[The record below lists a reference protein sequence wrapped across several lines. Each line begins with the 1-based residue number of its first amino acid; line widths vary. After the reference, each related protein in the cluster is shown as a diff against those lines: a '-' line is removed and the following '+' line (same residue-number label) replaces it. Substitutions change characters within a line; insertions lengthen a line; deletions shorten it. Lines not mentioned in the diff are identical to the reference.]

1 VSDPSRIDNQ
11 ISDLILE
18 AIGVDEDIIPSSLA
32 SRLVERLRTQDPELL
47 DAWLSLHAEAIF
59 RDTITSIIR
68 HRRSRARKHAAA
80 GAFGR
85 AAQRF
90 SETGDIEQLSPFR
103 VRFVVDGLDTQRQV
117 RDMTRTDCL
126 FVAERYTISADRAL
140 MEAAFH
146 RAVANRV
153 GDRTVGDI
161 FTEDEYNNMYR
172 SITQRRFAI
181 DASA

>member
-11 ISDLILE
+11 ISDLIND
-18 AIGVDEDIIPSSLA
+18 AIGVDEDIIPSSVA
-32 SRLVERLRTQDPELL
+32 SRLVERLRTEDPELL
-47 DAWLSLHAEAIF
+47 AIWLDMHAEAVF
-59 RDTITSIIR
+59 RDTITSVIR
-68 HRRSRARKHAAA
+68 HRRARSRKHADA

-90 SETGDIEQLSPFR
+90 SETGDVEELSPFR
-103 VRFVVDGLDTQRQV
+103 VRYVVDGLDTQRQV

-140 MEAAFH
+140 MQAAFH

-153 GDRTVGDI
+153 GDGTVGDI
-161 FTEDEYNNMYR
+161 FTEDEYNRMYR
-172 SITQRRFAI
+172 SITHRGNTI
-181 DASA
+181 DVSA